1 MIALTRRPA
10 FALANCEVGYAPRQE
25 IDLSLAFRQH
35 EAYCRA
41 LRQLGVEV
49 EILPPE
55 EAFPDSVFIEDNAV
69 ILDELA
75 VMTSMGTPS
84 RQGEPEL
91 LRPVLARHRPLATI
105 APPATIEGGDVLRM
119 GKTLYA
125 GVSTRTNREGVEAL
139 RAIVEPL
146 GYQVTP
152 VGIRA
157 CLHLKTACTSL
168 DDETVLVNPAWI
180 DSDALGAFRLL
191 YVPAEEPFGANVLR
205 LPGGV
210 LVQTSSPLTRD
221 VIESQGF
228 ATTCVDLGEFAKADA
243 GPTCLSLLISPQSLH
258 P

>member
-1 MIALTRRPA
+1 
-10 FALANCEVGYAPRQE
+10 
-25 IDLSLAFRQH
+25 
-35 EAYCRA
+35 
-41 LRQLGVEV
+41 
-49 EILPPE
+49 
-55 EAFPDSVFIEDNAV
+55 
-69 ILDELA
+69 
-75 VMTSMGTPS
+75 
-84 RQGEPEL
+84 
-91 LRPVLARHRPLATI
+91 
-105 APPATIEGGDVLRM
+105 M
-119 GKTLYA
+119 GKTLYV

-157 CLHLKTACTSL
+157 CLHLKTACMSL

-191 YVPAEEPFGANVLR
+191 HVPAEEPFGANVLR

-210 LVQTSSPLTRD
+210 LVQTASPSTRD
-221 VIESQGF
+221 VIESRGF

-243 GPTCLSLLISPQSLH
+243 GPTCLSLLISPQSLS